1 MQLTSLRSNQIFSV
15 DYESGRLIPQTE
27 LILLVEKPKYTQKG
41 DKIVKASEIQEM
53 RFTTSTNGIKQI
65 IGMLEHAMKVSD
77 DYEKLAG
84 GINNIIVN
92 QKKESK

>member
-1 MQLTSLRSNQIFSV
+1 MQLTSLRSNQTFTV
-15 DYESGRLIPQTE
+15 DYGSGKLIPQTE

-41 DKIVKASEIQEM
+41 EKIIKGSEIQEL
-53 RFTTSTNGIKQI
+53 RFTTGTNGIKQI
-65 IGMLEHAMKVSD
+65 IGMLEQAVKVSD

-92 QKKESK
+92 QTVSK